1 MEFRILGALEVRDRG
16 AAVALGG
23 SRQRAV
29 LAALLLRANE
39 TAGIDYLTEAVWES
53 PPATPASNLRTYV
66 SGLRQC
72 LGAER
77 LVTRAGGYALV
88 AERGEVD
95 LDEFERVSAAGD
107 DALRAGDVPKAAEA
121 FGRALGLWR
130 GEPLEGLAVG
140 PLLRAE
146 AARLTERRLAV
157 VERHTRA
164 RLDLGQHADLVGE
177 LRRLVADH
185 PLREG
190 LWGQLMLA
198 LHRSGRRADAV
209 NIYRQVYRM
218 LDAELGVAPGQ
229 ALRDIHASVLADDP
243 CATPEA
249 GPRQLPAAPDHY
261 TGRRDALA
269 ELAALVRVECAV
281 LPVVT
286 VTGNPGVGKT
296 AFAITAGHQ
305 LAAAFPD
312 GQLFVDL
319 RGADPRPRA
328 PEDVLGRFLRDL
340 GVPGVDVPS
349 SGEERAS
356 LFRDRL
362 AGRRMLIVLD
372 NAASEEQ
379 ARPLLPGHA
388 GCCVLITSR
397 RRLTGLDTSKRIRLT
412 ALDPAD
418 AVRLLDVLAGAV
430 DPAEAR
436 RIAELCGGLPLALRI
451 VGTKLRSLPHLT
463 AGSLASR
470 LEDERHRLDELVGGD
485 REVRAGFLL
494 SYAGLDA
501 AERRAF
507 RLLARLPGP
516 NFPVWAAAAALGSD
530 VRSTELLLDRLV
542 EANLLEC
549 GAGATGRVR
558 YHFHDLLRLF
568 ADEKAEQDSTA
579 AERDESWSRT
589 VHAYLHVVRR
599 ADLRLGFGG
608 LTTFETPDLDL
619 GVPGLVDDLVAD
631 ALGWLDEEQPSLL
644 AVIERTVRDG
654 ADELTCRLGASMG
667 AYLEVR
673 AQWDDL
679 VAILEPGLAAA
690 RRLGSAYWTAYAL
703 FAWGLAAREQ
713 RDFPLAEQLFD
724 ECLAALPAADDVR
737 LDVVTLLSVAVGLR
751 QQGRWSVAT
760 GYFVQCLDRLAT
772 LDEPRWLAYT
782 LRELGILH
790 RYRGEWAE
798 ARRCLEQAV
807 ATFGELGDR
816 RWEAASLRELGIVWR
831 ECGDPTVAL
840 EMLTTSRDAFHDLG
854 DRRREASAWRS
865 LAYLHLGLGDP
876 HRALKCASRSREVF
890 TLTLDEHGAAC
901 TEVCLGEVLTDLVQ
915 RDTARVHVRRG
926 LAVLESLADQRW
938 ITRATVALDRLSTCD
953 KPMTQVPLRHGLAEM
968 REV

>member
-1 MEFRILGALEVRDRG
+1 MQFRILGTFDVHDRG

-53 PPATPASNLRTYV
+53 PPARPASNLRTYV

-77 LVTRAGGYALV
+77 LVTGAGGYALV
-88 AERGEVD
+88 VEPGEVD
-95 LDEFERVSAAGD
+95 LAEFERAVAVGD
-107 DALRAGDVPKAAEA
+107 DAVRAGDVVGAADA

-130 GEPLEGLAVG
+130 GAPLEGLTAG

-146 AARLTERRLAV
+146 ATRLTELRLAV

-198 LHRSGRRADAV
+198 LHRSGRRADAL
-209 NIYRQVYRM
+209 NTYRQVYRM
-218 LDAELGVAPGQ
+218 LDEQLGVAPGQ
-229 ALRDIHASVLADDP
+229 ALRDVHASVLVDEPDAEP
-243 CATPEA
+243 GA
-249 GPRQLPAAPDHY
+249 GPRQLPAQPDHF
-261 TGRRDALA
+261 TGRQDALA
-269 ELAALVRVECAV
+269 ELTTLVAVESAV

-296 AFAITAGHQ
+296 AFAVTAGHR

-319 RGADPRPRA
+319 RGADQRPRS
-328 PEDVLGRFLRDL
+328 PEEVLGRFLRDL

-349 SGEERAS
+349 SAEERAG
-356 LFRDRL
+356 LFRAKLADRRL
-362 AGRRMLIVLD
+362 LVVLD

-379 ARPLLPGHA
+379 VRPLLPGSA

-418 AVRLLDVLAGAV
+418 SVRLLDELAGAV

-463 AGSLASR
+463 AGSLVSR

-494 SYAGLDA
+494 SYEGLDA

-516 NFPVWAAAAALGSD
+516 DFPVWAAAAALGSD

-568 ADEKAEQDSTA
+568 ADEEAEQDSTA
-579 AERDESWSRT
+579 AERDESWSRA

-608 LTTFETPDLDL
+608 LATFETPDLDL

-631 ALGWLDEEQPSLL
+631 ALGWLDEEQPNLL
-644 AVIERTVRDG
+644 AAIERTVRDG
-654 ADELTCRLGASMG
+654 ADELTCRLVASMG

-673 AQWDDL
+673 AQWDDM
-679 VAILEPGLAAA
+679 VAVLEPGLAAA

-713 RDFPLAEQLFD
+713 RDFPAAERLFR
-724 ECLAALPAADDVR
+724 ECLEVLPAADDIR

-751 QQGRWSVAT
+751 QQGRWSAAT
-760 GYFVQCLDRLAT
+760 DFFVQCLDRLAL

-790 RYRGEWAE
+790 RYRGEWTE
-798 ARRCLEQAV
+798 ARRCLERA
-807 ATFGELGDR
+807 ASTFGDLGDR

-831 ECGDPTVAL
+831 ECGEASAAL
-840 EMLTTSRDAFHDLG
+840 EALTTSRDAFHDLG

-876 HRALKCASRSREVF
+876 RRALRCAQRSQEAF
-890 TLTLDEHGAAC
+890 ALTLDEHGAAC
-901 TEVCLGEVLTDLVQ
+901 TEVCLGEVLAALGQ
-915 RDTARVHVRRG
+915 RNTAGVHVRRG
-926 LAVLESLADQRW
+926 LAVLESLTDRRW
-938 ITRATVALDRLSTCD
+938 IERATAVLNRLSTCD
-953 KPMTQVPLRHGLAEM
+953 KPMTQVPLRHGLAG
-968 REV
+968 R

>member
-1 MEFRILGALEVRDRG
+1 MEFRILGTLEVRDHG

-39 TAGIDYLTEAVWES
+39 TACIDHLTEAVWDS

-77 LVTRAGGYALV
+77 LVTGSGGYALV
-88 AERGEVD
+88 VEPGEVD
-95 LDEFERVSAAGD
+95 LAEFERVSAAGG
-107 DALRAGDVPKAAEA
+107 DALRGGDVPGAAEA

-146 AARLTERRLAV
+146 ATRLTELRLAV

-185 PLREG
+185 PLREE

-209 NIYRQVYRM
+209 NTYQQVYRM
-218 LDAELGVAPGQ
+218 LDVELGVAPGQ
-229 ALRDIHASVLADDP
+229 ALRDVHASVLADGP
-243 CATPEA
+243 CAAPDA
-249 GPRQLPAAPDHY
+249 GPRQLPAPPDHY
-261 TGRRDALA
+261 TGRRAALA
-269 ELAALVRVECAV
+269 ELATLVGVESAV

-296 AFAITAGHQ
+296 AFAVTAGHR

-319 RGADPRPRA
+319 RGADRRPRP
-328 PEDVLGRFLRDL
+328 PEEVLGRFLRDL

-362 AGRRMLIVLD
+362 AGRRVLIVLD

-412 ALDPAD
+412 ALDQAE
-418 AVRLLDVLAGAV
+418 AVRLLDELAGAV
-430 DPAEAR
+430 EPTAAE

-463 AGSLASR
+463 GGSLALR
-470 LEDERHRLDELVGGD
+470 LEDERHRLDELVAGD
-485 REVRAGFLL
+485 REVRAGLLL

-516 NFPVWAAAAALGSD
+516 SFAAWAAAAALGSPL
-530 VRSTELLLDRLV
+530 RQAERLLDRLV

-549 GAGATGRVR
+549 RSGATGRVR

-568 ADEKAEQDSTA
+568 AEEKSEQDSTA

-589 VHAYLHVVRR
+589 VHAYLHVLRR

-608 LTTFETPDLDL
+608 LTSFETTEPDL

-644 AVIERTVRDG
+644 AAIERTVRDG

-679 VAILEPGLAAA
+679 VGILEPGLAAA

-713 RDFPLAEQLFD
+713 RDFPLAERLFRD
-724 ECLAALPAADDVR
+724 CLTVLPAANDAR
-737 LDVVTLLSVAVGLR
+737 LEVVTLLSVAVGLR

-760 GYFVQCLDRLAT
+760 QFFDRCLDRLAV

-782 LRELGILH
+782 VRELGILH
-790 RYRGEWAE
+790 RYRGEWGE

-807 ATFGELGDR
+807 ARFGELGDR
-816 RWEAASLRELGIVWR
+816 RWEAASLRELGIVRR
-831 ECGDPTVAL
+831 ECGDPRAAL
-840 EMLTTSRDAFHDLG
+840 EMLTASRDAFHDLG

-876 HRALKCASRSREVF
+876 HRAVGCASRSREVF
-890 TLTLDEHGAAC
+890 ALTLDEHGTAC
-901 TEVCLGEVLTDLVQ
+901 TEVCLGEVLIALGQ
-915 RDTARVHVRRG
+915 KENACAHVRRG
-926 LAVLESLADQRW
+926 LTVLESVGDQRW
-938 ITRATVALDRLSTCD
+938 IARATATLDRLSTRD
-953 KPMTQVPLRHGLAEM
+953 KPMTQVPLRHGLAD
-968 REV
+968 V

>member
-1 MEFRILGALEVRDRG
+1 MEFRILGTLEVRDRG

-39 TAGIDYLTEAVWES
+39 TACIDHLTEAVWES

-72 LGAER
+72 LGPER
-77 LVTRAGGYALV
+77 LVTGAGGYALV
-88 AERGEVD
+88 VAPGEVD
-95 LDEFERVSAAGD
+95 LAEFERVSAAGD
-107 DALRAGDVPKAAEA
+107 DALRAGDVPEAAEA

-130 GEPLEGLAVG
+130 GEPLEGLAGG

-146 AARLTERRLAV
+146 ATRLTELRLAV

-185 PLREG
+185 PLREE

-209 NIYRQVYRM
+209 NTYQQVYRM
-218 LDAELGVAPGQ
+218 LDEQLGVAPGQ
-229 ALRDIHASVLADDP
+229 ALRGVHASVLADEP
-243 CATPEA
+243 GEPEEKPA
-249 GPRQLPAAPDHY
+249 VRPRQLPAPPDHF

-269 ELAALVRVECAV
+269 ELAALVAVESAV

-296 AFAITAGHQ
+296 AFAVTAGHR

-319 RGADPRPRA
+319 RGADRRPRS
-328 PEDVLGRFLRDL
+328 PEEVLGRFLRDL

-349 SGEERAS
+349 SAEERAG
-356 LFRDRL
+356 LFRAKLADRRL
-362 AGRRMLIVLD
+362 LVVLD

-379 ARPLLPGHA
+379 VRPLLPGHA
-388 GCCVLITSR
+388 GCCALITSR

-412 ALDPAD
+412 ALRQAD
-418 AVRLLDVLAGAV
+418 AVRLLDELAGAV

-463 AGSLASR
+463 AGSLAAR
-470 LEDERHRLDELVGGD
+470 LADERHRLDELVGGD

-516 NFPVWAAAAALGSD
+516 DFPVWAAAAALGSA

-549 GAGATGRVR
+549 GSGVSGRVR

-579 AERDESWSRT
+579 AELDESWSRA
-589 VHAYLHVVRR
+589 VHAYLHVVRQ

-608 LTTFETPDLDL
+608 LTTFEAPDPDL
-619 GVPGLVDDLVAD
+619 GAPRLVDDLVAD
-631 ALGWLDEEQPSLL
+631 ALGWLDEEQPNLL
-644 AVIERTVRDG
+644 AAIERTVRDG
-654 ADELTCRLGASMG
+654 DDELTCRLGASMG

-713 RDFPLAEQLFD
+713 RDFPVAERLFR
-724 ECLAALPAADDVR
+724 ECLEVLPAADDVR

-751 QQGRWSVAT
+751 QQGRWPVAT
-760 GYFVQCLDRLAT
+760 HFFEQCLDRLAT

-782 LRELGILH
+782 VRELGILH

-807 ATFGELGDR
+807 ATFGDLGDR
-816 RWEAASLRELGIVWR
+816 RWEAASLRELGIVRR
-831 ECGDPTVAL
+831 ECGDPAVAL
-840 EMLTTSRDAFHDLG
+840 EMLTASRDAFHDLG
-854 DRRREASAWRS
+854 DRRREAGAWRS
-865 LAYLHLGLGDP
+865 LAYLHLGLDDP
-876 HRALKCASRSREVF
+876 HRALRCATRSREVF
-890 TLTLDEHGAAC
+890 ALTLDEHGAAC
-901 TEVCLGEVLTDLVQ
+901 TEVCLGEVLTAIGQ

-926 LAVLESLADQRW
+926 LAVLEAVADQRW
-938 ITRATVALDRLSTCD
+938 TARATATLSRLSTCD
-953 KPMTQVPLRHGLAEM
+953 KPMTQVPLRHGLAGA
-968 REV
+968 